1 MYFPL
6 GVFVITIDV
15 LLDVLE
21 DDLFSM
27 DVGALTTVGFIFT
40 IIVILVIAL
49 ATQPSDQKKLSF
61 RVRFICYCNI
71 WKQVIYW

>member
-1 MYFPL
+1 MFFL
-6 GVFVITIDV
+6 GVFLITIDV

-27 DVGALTTVGFIFT
+27 DTGALTTVGFVFI

-49 ATQPSDQKKLSF
+49 AMQPCDQKKLSF
-61 RVRFICYCNI
+61 RVCFICI
-71 WKQVIYW
+71 